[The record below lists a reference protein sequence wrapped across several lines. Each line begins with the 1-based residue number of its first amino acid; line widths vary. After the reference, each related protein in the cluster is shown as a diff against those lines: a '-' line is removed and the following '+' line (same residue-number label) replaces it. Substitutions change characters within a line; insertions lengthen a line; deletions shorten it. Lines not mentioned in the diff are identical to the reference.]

1 MKVPVG
7 QPLENERISPNK
19 GIKIDLEV
27 RVMARIGR
35 IGWSWD
41 PIGEI
46 ERFER
51 DLSSLF
57 SGLSRPGAAKYP
69 PVNIFT
75 SEDDVVITSE
85 IPGVNPDDVDLTV
98 TGDVLTLQGTRRRHE
113 LGEGQTWHRRER
125 GYGDFYRTIQLPY
138 NVDSAKVE
146 AKYNKGILRITLPR
160 AESDKARK
168 ISVKT
173 A

>member
-1 MKVPVG
+1 
-7 QPLENERISPNK
+7 
-19 GIKIDLEV
+19 
-27 RVMARIGR
+27 MARIGR
-35 IGWSWD
+35 IGLSWD
-41 PIGEI
+41 PLREM
-46 ERFER
+46 EQLER
-51 DLSSLF
+51 DWSKLF
-57 SGLSRPGAAKYP
+57 SGFGRAAAVQYP
-69 PVNIFT
+69 PVNVFT
-75 SEDDVVITSE
+75 SEEDVVVTSE
-85 IPGVNPDDVDLTV
+85 LPGVNPEDVDLTI
-98 TGDVLTLQGTRRRHE
+98 TGDVLTLKGTRRRQE

-160 AESDKARK
+160 AEADKPRK

>member
-1 MKVPVG
+1 
-7 QPLENERISPNK
+7 
-19 GIKIDLEV
+19 
-27 RVMARIGR
+27 MARIGR

-41 PIGEI
+41 PLREM
-46 ERFER
+46 ERLER
-51 DLSSLF
+51 DWSDLF
-57 SGLSRPGAAKYP
+57 SGLGSPGAVKYP
-69 PVNIFT
+69 PINVFT
-75 SEDDVVITSE
+75 GEDDVVVTSE
-85 IPGVNPDDVDLTV
+85 LPGVSPEDVDLTV
-98 TGDVLTLQGTRRRHE
+98 TGDVLTLKGTRKQVE

-138 NVDSAKVE
+138 NVESSKVE

-160 AESDKARK
+160 AEADKARK